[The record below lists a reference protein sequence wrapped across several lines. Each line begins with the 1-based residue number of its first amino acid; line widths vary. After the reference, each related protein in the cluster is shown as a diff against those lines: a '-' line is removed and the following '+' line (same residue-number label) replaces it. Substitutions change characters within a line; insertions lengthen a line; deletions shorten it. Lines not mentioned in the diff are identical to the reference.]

1 MMNRFR
7 DECDLQRRRFCATI
21 ALGLATAAEAAL
33 LSGCAPGRAGV
44 PVRSPAASDP
54 GDPEVVRSVMTRV
67 ADWQLQ
73 HPSSEYPTH
82 DWAVAP
88 FWVGLLTFAPLSA
101 APDVYLEAARA
112 NGRRN
117 AWQPG
122 PEPFLA
128 DDLAITQSYFLLY
141 ALDRDRAEIAPA
153 LARFDAL
160 LDRPFDE
167 PLEFSHDRSMRE
179 WVWCDALF
187 MAPPALALASHAT
200 GDPRYV
206 SLMHRLWWKTTD
218 FLYDRAAHLF
228 YRDSRF
234 FGLREQNGARVFW
247 SRGNGWVLGG
257 LARILPYLAAD
268 DPGRARLAAL
278 FQAMAA
284 KIVTLQRPDGY
295 WRAGLLDP
303 DSWPAPETS
312 GTAFFVYALAWGINA
327 GLLDDARYGAAVRA
341 GWAALTR
348 AVRTDGKLGY
358 VQTPSDRPAATDP
371 DDTEPYGTG
380 AFLLAGSEVY
390 RLALHARR

>member
-44 PVRSPAASDP
+44 PARSPAASDP
-54 GDPEVVRSVMTRV
+54 GGPEAVRSVMTRV

>member
-7 DECDLQRRRFCATI
+7 EDGDRQRRWFCGTI
-21 ALGLATAAEAAL
+21 ALGLAGAAGAGL
-33 LSGCAPGRAGV
+33 FSGCATAVPGAPPSASSAGIDGEA
-44 PVRSPAASDP
+44 VRSA
-54 GDPEVVRSVMTRV
+54 MTRV
-67 ADWQLQ
+67 ADWQLR
-73 HPSSEYPTH
+73 HPSSAYPTH

-88 FWVGLLTFAPLSA
+88 FWIGLLAFAPVSGT
-101 APDVYLEAARA
+101 PEVYREAARA
-112 NGRRN
+112 NARRN

-141 ALDRDRAEIAPA
+141 AVDRDPAEIAPS

-160 LDRPFDE
+160 LTQPFDE

-187 MAPPALALASHAT
+187 MAPPALTLASHAT
-200 GDPRYV
+200 GDPRYAA
-206 SLMHRLWWKTTD
+206 LMHRRWWKTTD
-218 FLYDRAAHLF
+218 FLYDRTAHLF

-234 FGLREQNGARVFW
+234 FGMRERNGAPVFW

-257 LARILPYLAAD
+257 LARILTYLPAN
-268 DPGRARLAAL
+268 DPGRARLVAL

-284 KIVTLQRPDGY
+284 KIVTLQRSDGY
-295 WRAGLLDP
+295 WPAGLLDP

-327 GLLDDARYGAAVRA
+327 GLLDESRYGAVVRR
-341 GWAALTR
+341 GWAALAG
-348 AVRTDGKLGY
+348 AVRPDGRLGY
-358 VQTPSDRPAATDP
+358 VQSPNDRPAATDP

-380 AFLLAGSEVY
+380 AFLLAGTEVY
-390 RLALHARR
+390 RLALRAGR

>member
-1 MMNRFR
+1 MERP
-7 DECDLQRRRFCATI
+7 RRRFCATL
-21 ALGLATAAEAAL
+21 ALGLAGAVVEASL
-33 LSGCAPGRAGV
+33 FGCSPSRPPRPVQSAPSVDPEA
-44 PVRSPAASDP
+44 VRSA
-54 GDPEVVRSVMTRV
+54 MTRV

-88 FWVGLLTFAPLSA
+88 FWVGLLTFAPLA
-101 APDVYLEAARA
+101 KTPDVYLEAARA

-128 DDLAITQSYFLLY
+128 DDLAIAQSYLLLY
-141 ALDRDRAEIAPA
+141 LVDRDRLEIAPT

-160 LDRPFDE
+160 LGQPFDE

-200 GDPRYV
+200 GDRRYAA
-206 SLMHRLWWKTTD
+206 LMHRLWWKTTD
-218 FLYDRAAHLF
+218 FLYDRDRHLF

-234 FGLREQNGARVFW
+234 FPLRERNGEPVFW
-247 SRGNGWVLGG
+247 SRGNGWVIGG
-257 LARILPYLAAD
+257 LARILPYLPAD
-268 DPGRARLAAL
+268 DPGRARLTAL

-284 KIVTLQRPDGY
+284 KIATLQGPDGY

-327 GLLDDARYGAAVRA
+327 GLLEEARYGAAVRS
-341 GWAALTR
+341 GWAALAR
-348 AVRTDGKLGY
+348 AVQPDGKLGY
-358 VQTPSDRPAATDP
+358 VQSPNDRPAVAGP

-390 RLALHARR
+390 RLAVRAWR

>member
-1 MMNRFR
+1 MMNRFH
-7 DECDLQRRRFCATI
+7 EVCDLERRRFCK
-21 ALGLATAAEAAL
+21 ALTRGLAGAAGAGL
-33 LSGCAPGRAGV
+33 FSGCAPAV
-44 PVRSPAASDP
+44 PGTPSSAASAAIDGEAVRSA
-54 GDPEVVRSVMTRV
+54 MTRV

-73 HPSSEYPTH
+73 HPSSAYPTH

-88 FWVGLLTFAPLSA
+88 FWVGLLSFAPVSRT
-101 APDVYLEAARA
+101 PEVYREAARA
-112 NGRRN
+112 NARLN

-141 ALDRDRAEIAPA
+141 AIDRDPAEIAPS

-160 LDRPFDE
+160 LTQPFDE

-200 GDPRYV
+200 GDPRYAA
-206 SLMHRLWWKTTD
+206 LMHRLWWKTTD
-218 FLYDRAAHLF
+218 FLYDRTAHLF

-234 FGLREQNGARVFW
+234 FGMRERNGAPVFW

-257 LARILPYLAAD
+257 LARILTYLPAAD
-268 DPGRARLAAL
+268 AGRARLGVL

-284 KIVTLQRPDGY
+284 KIVTLQRADGY
-295 WRAGLLDP
+295 WPAGLLDP

-327 GLLDDARYGAAVRA
+327 GLLDEGRYGAVVRR

-348 AVRTDGKLGY
+348 AVRPDGRLGY
-358 VQTPSDRPAATDP
+358 VQSPNDRPAATEP

-390 RLALHARR
+390 RLARRAGR

>member
-1 MMNRFR
+1 MERP
-7 DECDLQRRRFCATI
+7 RRRFCATL
-21 ALGLATAAEAAL
+21 ALGLAGAVVEASL
-33 LSGCAPGRAGV
+33 FGCSPSRPLPA
-44 PVRSPAASDP
+44 RSAASTAGID
-54 GDPEVVRSVMTRV
+54 GEAVRSVMTRV

-88 FWVGLLTFAPLSA
+88 FWVGLLTFAPLA
-101 APDVYLEAARA
+101 KTPDVYLEAARV

-128 DDLAITQSYFLLY
+128 DDLAIAQSYLLLY
-141 ALDRDRAEIAPA
+141 LVDRDRLEIAPT

-160 LDRPFDE
+160 LGQPFDE

-200 GDPRYV
+200 GDRRYAA
-206 SLMHRLWWKTTD
+206 LMHRLWWKTTD
-218 FLYDRAAHLF
+218 FLYDRDRHLF

-234 FGLREQNGARVFW
+234 FPLRERNGEPVFW
-247 SRGNGWVLGG
+247 SRGNGWVIGG
-257 LARILPYLAAD
+257 LARILPYLPAD
-268 DPGRARLAAL
+268 DPGRARLTAL
-278 FQAMAA
+278 FRAMAA
-284 KIVTLQRPDGY
+284 KIASLQGPDGY

-327 GLLDDARYGAAVRA
+327 GLLEEARYGAAVRS
-341 GWAALTR
+341 GWAALAR
-348 AVRTDGKLGY
+348 AVQPDGKLGY
-358 VQTPSDRPAATDP
+358 VQSPNDRPAVAGP

-390 RLALHARR
+390 RLAVRAGR

>member
-218 FLYDRAAHLF
+218 FLYDRDAHLF

>member
-390 RLALHARR
+390 QLAMRAGR